1 MTMTLA
7 QAVTEARGRTLH
19 IGQGEHQVSSEP
31 GVAIT
36 TILGSCIAACIR
48 DPQTGVGGMNHFLLP
63 EGDAAADSEAGR
75 RYGVNAME
83 RLINSLLAAGARR
96 DRLEAK
102 LFGGASMFDRL
113 RNIGADN
120 AAFAH
125 RFLTAEGIAVVGGD
139 TGGDKARRIRY
150 WPSTG
155 QAQQKLLTDNDP
167 VVFVRER
174 AIAVAPPPAAATF
187 GDVELF

>member
-1 MTMTLA
+1 MKQGVLE
-7 QAVTEARGRTLH
+7 AVAGRTLH

-31 GVAIT
+31 GVVIT

-48 DPQTGVGGMNHFLLP
+48 DPVSGLGGMNHFLLP

-96 DRLEAK
+96 ERLEAK

-113 RNIGADN
+113 RNIGGEN

-125 RFLTAEGIAVVGGD
+125 RFLNAEGIVVVGGD
-139 TGGDKARRIRY
+139 TGGDKARRVRY
-150 WPSTG
+150 WPATG
-155 QAQQKLLTDNDP
+155 QAMQRLLTDADP
-167 VVFVRER
+167 TVFVRER
-174 AIAVAPPPAAATF
+174 AVAAQPPAPAADS
-187 GDVELF
+187 GDLELF

>member
-1 MTMTLA
+1 MSMNLS
-7 QAVTEARGRTLH
+7 QAVAEARGRTLH
-19 IGQGEHQVSSEP
+19 IGQGEHQVSSEA

-36 TILGSCIAACIR
+36 TVLGSCIAACIR
-48 DPQTGVGGMNHFLLP
+48 DPVAGVGGMNHFLLP
-63 EGDAAADSEAGR
+63 EGDAAADSDAGR

-83 RLINSLLAAGARR
+83 RLINSLLVAGARR
-96 DRLEAK
+96 ERLEAK

-125 RFLTAEGIAVVGGD
+125 RFLSAEGIAVVGGD

-150 WPSTG
+150 WPTTG
-155 QAQQKLLTDNDP
+155 QAQQKLLSDNEP

-174 AIAVAPPPAAATF
+174 TLAVAPAVAAVSS
-187 GDVELF
+187 GDLELF

>member
-1 MTMTLA
+1 MSLA
-7 QAVTEARGRTLH
+7 QAVSDARGRTLH
-19 IGQGEHQVSSEP
+19 IGQGEHEVSSEQ
-31 GVAIT
+31 GVVIT

-48 DPQTGVGGMNHFLLP
+48 DPLAGVGGMNHFLLP

-83 RLINSLLAAGARR
+83 RLINSLLASGARR
-96 DRLEAK
+96 DRLQAK

-113 RNIGADN
+113 RNIGAEN

-125 RFLTAEGIAVVGGD
+125 RFLSAEGIAVVGGD
-139 TGGDKARRIRY
+139 TGGGSARRIRY
-150 WPSTG
+150 WPTTG
-155 QAQQKLLTDNDP
+155 QAQQKLLSDSDP

-174 AIAVAPPPAAATF
+174 TLSVAPPAAAASS

>member
-1 MTMTLA
+1 MSMNLS
-7 QAVTEARGRTLH
+7 QAVAEARGRTLH
-19 IGQGEHQVSSEP
+19 IGQGEHQVSSEA

-48 DPQTGVGGMNHFLLP
+48 DPVAGVGGMNHFLLP
-63 EGDAAADSEAGR
+63 EGDAAADSDAGR

-83 RLINSLLAAGARR
+83 RLINSLLVAGARR
-96 DRLEAK
+96 ERLEAK

-125 RFLTAEGIAVVGGD
+125 RFLSAEGIAVVGGD

-150 WPSTG
+150 WPTTG
-155 QAQQKLLTDNDP
+155 QAQQKLLSDNEP

-174 AIAVAPPPAAATF
+174 TLAVAPPVAAVSS
-187 GDVELF
+187 GDLELF

>member
-1 MTMTLA
+1 MNTSLSQSA
-7 QAVTEARGRTLH
+7 ADYRGRTLH
-19 IGQGEHQVSSEP
+19 IGQGEHQVSSEA

-48 DPQTGVGGMNHFLLP
+48 DPQTGIGGMNHFLLP
-63 EGDAAADSEAGR
+63 EGDAAADSDAGR

-113 RNIGADN
+113 RNIGAEN

-125 RFLTAEGIAVVGGD
+125 RFLAAEGIPVVGGD

-150 WPSTG
+150 WPATG
-155 QAQQKLLTDNDP
+155 QVQQKLLSDRDP

-174 AIAVAPPPAAATF
+174 TLAVAPPAAAVPS
-187 GDVELF
+187 GDLELF

>member
-1 MTMTLA
+1 MSMNLS
-7 QAVTEARGRTLH
+7 QAVAEARGRTLH
-19 IGQGEHQVSSEP
+19 IGQGEHQVSSEA

-48 DPQTGVGGMNHFLLP
+48 DPVAGVGGMNHFLLP
-63 EGDAAADSEAGR
+63 EGDAAADSDAGR

-83 RLINSLLAAGARR
+83 RLINSLLVAGARR
-96 DRLEAK
+96 ERLEAK

-125 RFLTAEGIAVVGGD
+125 RFLAAEGIAVVGGD

-150 WPSTG
+150 WPTTG
-155 QAQQKLLTDNDP
+155 QAQQKLLSDNEP

-174 AIAVAPPPAAATF
+174 TLAVAPPVAAVSS
-187 GDVELF
+187 GDLELF

>member
-1 MTMTLA
+1 MTRALA
-7 QAVTEARGRTLH
+7 PARPGRTLH
-19 IGQGEHQVSSEP
+19 IGQGEHQVSAEP
-31 GVAIT
+31 DVVIT

-48 DPQTGVGGMNHFLLP
+48 DPQTGLGGMNHFLLP
-63 EGDAAADSEAGR
+63 EGDAAADSDAGR

-83 RLINSLLAAGARR
+83 RLINSLLAGGARR

-113 RNIGADN
+113 RNIGAEN

-125 RFLTAEGIAVVGGD
+125 RFLTAEGITVVGGD

-150 WPSTG
+150 WPTTG
-155 QAQQKLLTDNDP
+155 QAQQKLLTDGDP

-174 AIAVAPPPAAATF
+174 TLAVTPPPAATSS
-187 GDVELF
+187 GELELF